1 MRSTERSIIAIERR
15 NWRQSSSVI
24 KGVAIL
30 EGGMFL
36 SIRVLIAAPK
46 AKRRKKGKLFAWVGH
61 ADVKIGGV
69 VSRGMRFSL

>member
-1 MRSTERSIIAIERR
+1 
-15 NWRQSSSVI
+15 VI

-30 EGGMFL
+30 EGDMFL